1 MTISL
6 TLDWPAAL
14 SAARARALSARAL
27 KPIAVEGETVV
38 DRGVPFRVEWIS
50 SLAMKDLAGLPRAG
64 DKAKGANPFLPYE
77 RDLWAADVSGTH
89 VAILNKFPVW
99 SGHFLVITT
108 SYVNQEAPLDLADA
122 AAMAI
127 VLTAMDG
134 LVFYNSG
141 AAAGASQSHRHLQML
156 PGFEPAI
163 TALTPSDGAFG
174 EVRQAP
180 SLPFRHIFCRL
191 DRSAAQRGDLTGP
204 QLLRLVAE
212 ACRAAGVTCQDG
224 RMSPY
229 NLLLTRDW
237 LIIVPRRQ
245 ESVDG
250 LSLSALGYCGLI
262 GLRTPDQIELVRRLG
277 PMHMLSEAAG

>member
-1 MTISL
+1 MTVSL

-14 SAARARALSARAL
+14 AAARAHALAAGAL

-38 DRGVPFRVEWIS
+38 DGGVPFRVEWIS

-77 RDLWAADVSGTH
+77 RDLWVADLSETH

-99 SGHFLVITT
+99 NGHFLMITR
-108 SYVNQEAPLDLADA
+108 SFVDQEAPLDLADA
-122 AAMAI
+122 KAIGVVLAA
-127 VLTAMDG
+127 VEG
-134 LVFYNSG
+134 FVFYNSG
-141 AAAGASQSHRHLQML
+141 GAAGASQSHRHLQML

-174 EVRQAP
+174 ELRQAP
-180 SLPFRHIFCRL
+180 SLPFKHVFCRL
-191 DRSAAQRGDLTGP
+191 DRSAVQDGQLGGA
-204 QLLRLVAE
+204 QLLSLVTE
-212 ACRAAGVTCQDG
+212 ACRAAGVICRDA

-237 LIIVPRRQ
+237 LMIVPRRQ
-245 ESVDG
+245 ESVEG
-250 LSLSALGYCGLI
+250 LSLSALGYSGLI
-262 GLRTPDQIELVRRLG
+262 GLRTPDQIDLVRRRG
-277 PMHMLSEAAG
+277 PMPMLSEAAG